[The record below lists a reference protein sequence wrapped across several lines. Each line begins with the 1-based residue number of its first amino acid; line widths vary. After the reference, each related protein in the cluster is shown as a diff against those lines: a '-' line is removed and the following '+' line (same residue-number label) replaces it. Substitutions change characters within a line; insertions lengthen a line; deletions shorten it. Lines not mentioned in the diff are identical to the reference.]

1 MAKLH
6 TLAAT
11 AATAAA
17 LALPAS
23 PALATPDPRPPRG
36 GADVITASGTCSD
49 GTSWTLAGK
58 ARGLRIVVGLQL
70 RGEPKQRWAAQ
81 ITQNGR
87 IIKRVRAKKTKR
99 NGKLRILRP
108 APNRPGTDLF
118 AFRAKNRTSGAQCQ
132 GQLSY

>member
-23 PALATPDPRPPRG
+23 PALATPDPRPPRD

-81 ITQNGR
+81 LTQNGR
-87 IIKRVRAKKTKR
+87 VIKRVRAKQTKR

-118 AFRAKNRTSGAQCQ
+118 VFRAKNRTSGAQCQ

>member
-1 MAKLH
+1 MAKMH

-23 PALATPDPRPPRG
+23 PALATPDPRSPRG
-36 GADVITASGTCSD
+36 GADVITASGTCPD

-58 ARGLRIVVGLQL
+58 ARGLRILIRLQL
-70 RGEPKQRWAAQ
+70 QGAPKQRWAAQ
-81 ITQNGR
+81 LTQNDR
-87 IIKRVRAKKTKR
+87 AIKRVRGKKTKR

-118 AFRAKNRTSGAQCQ
+118 AFRAQNRTSGAQCQ

>member
-1 MAKLH
+1 MAKLR

-23 PALATPDPRPPRG
+23 PALATPDPRPSRG
-36 GADVITASGTCSD
+36 GADVITASGKCTD

-58 ARGLRIVVGLQL
+58 ARGLRIVVGLRL
-70 RGEPKQRWAAQ
+70 RGERKQRWAAQ
-81 ITQNGR
+81 LTQNDR
-87 IIKRVRAKKTKR
+87 VIKRVRAKKTKR

-108 APNRPGTDLF
+108 VPNRPGTDRF
-118 AFRAKNRTSGAQCQ
+118 AFRAKNRTSGGQCQ